1 MFTKVNVKKNL
12 MNSQGF
18 LVKET
23 WNYAHKIVGK
33 WRHHLEVYSK
43 PSQTSRIELF
53 AKLINSWKPITI
65 SRKKLHFSIMSDRI
79 LHAPLSW
86 VFC

>member
-1 MFTKVNVKKNL
+1 MFMKVNVKKNL

-33 WRHHLEVYSK
+33 
-43 PSQTSRIELF
+43 
-53 AKLINSWKPITI
+53 
-65 SRKKLHFSIMSDRI
+65 
-79 LHAPLSW
+79 
-86 VFC
+86 